1 MVRCVSAGERLD
13 RNEFKREV
21 EYLDHLAQLA
31 AYRCPHCTTEVEFF
45 SGYFD
50 LGARQAKVDAH
61 WRSQFDVARPLVAFE
76 EAFEFYCPGC
86 NAPLR
91 IVYENKYNRS
101 RGVDTDLLSVLEITQ
116 WPIARGE
123 P

>member
-1 MVRCVSAGERLD
+1 MFPQANGLIETSSKGKSSISTTSRSWL
-13 RNEFKREV
+13 
-21 EYLDHLAQLA
+21 
-31 AYRCPHCTTEVEFF
+31 YRCPHRTTEVEFF

-101 RGVDTDLLSVLEITQ
+101 GGVDTDLLSVLEITQ
-116 WPIARGE
+116 WPVARGE